1 MLTIELIE
9 TKLKIMNPDG
19 FHRLCDAYLFFEG
32 EDEFDSIAPVGQ
44 VEGKQKARKGTPDT
58 RIRRAD
64 GSYIFIQYTT
74 QEDYPKTDLLYK
86 KLEED
91 LNNCFNPR
99 KTKVSLAY
107 LELVI
112 LCFNS
117 NIGNAEEQKLRDV
130 AWANGKRLQLINLS
144 TLAHKIVK
152 DYPFLA
158 KEHLG
163 IEIESFQLLP
173 IKKFIEEYE
182 RGGIATPLSNT
193 FLYRETEMA
202 AIESSITANMIT
214 VISGKAGVGKTKLVV
229 ENLKAFTKGHRNFQ
243 AFCIRNKDQPLLM
256 DLRRQLSAK
265 KKKYLIFIDDAN
277 KSIAQ
282 LRDVLTFYQENQADF
297 RLILT
302 VRDYVLKDIEPFI
315 KGYRNGIINVKN
327 FDSQQIKA
335 IVKAKPFSIRHPLF
349 LERIRE
355 VARGNPRLAIMTA
368 IAAKDRTLEE
378 LNNVAEIYKLYFERI
393 TGDNPLLASE
403 NYLRVLGVLA
413 FFRSI
418 DKDDQRVSEKILPT
432 FGLDENDFWTK
443 LYELERNEIVDVFT
457 DRSSARFSDQ
467 ILEGYLF
474 FRVFFVDK
482 LLDYSI
488 VLEKF
493 YPDYAGRVKYTAID
507 ANNTFGF
514 EDFGNLIRPYI
525 YQKYQHITESGGN
538 VKDYLGIF
546 WYHLQDETLLY
557 IKQQITAMPDAENFV
572 LENRIA
578 TARFNEKVFGVA
590 GDITLDK
597 DANDDLLELLS
608 PFIYNLTN
616 DFELAVQLTFD
627 LLEKKPILVERI
639 AREIKSSFN
648 FSVKDGIYHYYREE
662 RFANLLVEKTKTN
675 KSVFFYLFFKLVPH
689 FLKTRFD
696 TSFSEGRN
704 ISISYI
710 EPSASEKY
718 LKIRSLFWERFNE
731 IYGLYPL
738 LSIFSFKAILDSFG
752 PDFQKDVRTSDWAFI
767 EAIFNRHFSFD
778 HFPDVYAINE
788 FVNRGARM
796 GLDKK
801 LYTEIKNKAQTP
813 DYKKFLVLDYNQLRN
828 RERFPRDD
836 QQFHDWHNWF
846 LEEKKKEILNAF
858 NHKNIEGYK
867 DTFNFINTCMELQ
880 LWDFYNV
887 SNAAQILFNAA
898 VKKGIPVREFL
909 VYLIHLPKFNQIFSF
924 DRLFNY
930 LRDLA
935 PASIPELA
943 NILSTENYPNKYHV
957 LLAYYNSLDDRNINE
972 ASSQAYLNLL
982 ENFEGRFYLYFS
994 NVASYLKIDRL
1005 FLIKALRV
1013 LIANI
1018 ESGKSDYILNDEFFE
1033 NHENDVRDTGL
1044 MEKAYLQMLKKED
1057 HYDFDGS
1064 ELMVI
1069 LKRRPS
1075 FYLKFLDQLSDERS
1089 IHRSD
1094 DKKIAKVWELPGAFK
1109 IIEKATNFLASHQRY
1124 YYHAEELLA
1133 DLFENTITVPDY
1145 RENRRKFLK
1154 DYIVANAENIKRM
1167 KAVFKVIGGKVQGDY
1182 DELLTVFL
1190 QSNKSFTQF
1199 EKIRWD
1205 ERTMRLLSGD
1215 AISGEIDERA
1225 WQRVK
1230 AVLEK
1235 MQPSGDYLEHRVF
1248 VGKQIAYCQ
1257 RSAIRE
1263 RKHNFLRD
1271 DY

>member
-1 MLTIELIE
+1 M
-9 TKLKIMNPDG
+9 
-19 FHRLCDAYLFFEG
+19 
-32 EDEFDSIAPVGQ
+32 
-44 VEGKQKARKGTPDT
+44 
-58 RIRRAD
+58 
-64 GSYIFIQYTT
+64 
-74 QEDYPKTDLLYK
+74 
-86 KLEED
+86 
-91 LNNCFNPR
+91 
-99 KTKVSLAY
+99 
-107 LELVI
+107 
-112 LCFNS
+112 
-117 NIGNAEEQKLRDV
+117 
-130 AWANGKRLQLINLS
+130 INLS